1 MVFLLEADY
10 KGTRGILS
18 RGAPASSSLVR
29 GQRAAHGA
37 LMKLRSSGAQNS
49 LRARVWKMQQWVA
62 GMVAEVVAA
71 TTPAGSLVRI

>member
-1 MVFLLEADY
+1 MVFLLQAYY

-18 RGAPASSSLVR
+18 WGAPASSFLVR
-29 GQRAAHGA
+29 GQQAAHGA
-37 LMKLRSSGAQNS
+37 LMKLRSPGA
-49 LRARVWKMQQWVA
+49 RKMQQWVA